1 MANVFVMRAG
11 AIAAGAEN
19 LERHI
24 IAYAAGT
31 PNNDKAQGQL
41 ALVAIVDLQDKLEEL
56 HRRLKVALG

>member
-31 PNNDKAQGQL
+31 PDKAQGQL
-41 ALVAIVDLQDKLEEL
+41 ALVAIVDLQNKLEEL

>member
-1 MANVFVMRAG
+1 MANVFVKRAE
-11 AIAAGAEN
+11 AIAVGAEN
-19 LERHI
+19 LARHI

-41 ALVAIVDLQDKLEEL
+41 ALVAIVDLQNKLEEL